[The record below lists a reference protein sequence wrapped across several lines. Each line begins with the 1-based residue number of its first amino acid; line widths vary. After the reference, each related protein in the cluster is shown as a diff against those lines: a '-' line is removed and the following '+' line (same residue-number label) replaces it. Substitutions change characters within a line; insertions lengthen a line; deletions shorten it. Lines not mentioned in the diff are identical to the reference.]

1 MYLLVLT
8 PERHDSITAACFL
21 FLISALGFI
30 GSTANKLWLFRIYM
44 LSFGCWI
51 AVSSVYGIVLLGSS
65 KSHNVIIKSA
75 RSRCTIPEVLAQ
87 FGGNMNTCTD
97 QVSGEFRL
105 VGFGILIL
113 LVSICCLK
121 WYRGLRILKKLVA
134 IVDAQNE
141 FD

>member
-30 GSTANKLWLFRIYM
+30 GSTANKLWLFRIVSPELLNDFERCKYM

-113 LVSICCLK
+113 LVSICVII
-121 WYRGLRILKKLVA
+121 YFVSSQGT
-134 IVDAQNE
+134 
-141 FD
+141 